1 VLAFRD
7 QVLAQARASLEQTI
21 ISGDQA
27 LGSAVLTLV
36 VAIIR

>member
-27 LGSAVLTLV
+27 LGSVVLTLA
-36 VAIIR
+36 AIIR